1 MDEQTL
7 LERLIAGR
15 VNAVLDEVLTILE
28 TDDGKS
34 FEEKKEK
41 IDQLLSA
48 KIEKPEASRDKG
60 SVPNVTDTFWQQG
73 EITVAEGLIL
83 RRVKETDREHYLALE
98 QYYFVAKS
106 MLEDE
111 TFRDK
116 VWRNHIDDKT
126 LLLVVEQNSEYI
138 GYCGIKDT
146 TQEHWEIMIELFPQW
161 TNRGI
166 GYSTIHAMLDA
177 LKRRLGVTSYRVRI
191 EPSNTASQ
199 RLFEKLGATPNGIS
213 EFLLHGA
220 EELEKYE
227 EVNLSS
233 VTEQLSAVAQRFGV
247 APRKLLS
254 HVLEYRLEWQ
264 TD

>member
-7 LERLIAGR
+7 LERLITGR
-15 VNAVLDEVLTILE
+15 VNAALDEVLAILE
-28 TDDGKS
+28 ADDGKS
-34 FEEKKEK
+34 FEEKKEE
-41 IDQLLSA
+41 IAQLLSA
-48 KIEKPEASRDKG
+48 KIEKQEDSRDKD
-60 SVPNVTDTFWQQG
+60 SAPNVMDTFWQQG
-73 EITVAEGLIL
+73 EITVTEGLIL
-83 RRVKETDREHYLALE
+83 RRVQPTDREHYLALE
-98 QYYFVAKS
+98 QHYFVAKS

-116 VWRNHIDDKT
+116 VWSNHIDDKT
-126 LLLVVEQNSEYI
+126 LLLAAEQNGEYI

-166 GYSTIHAMLDA
+166 GYSTTCAMLNA

-227 EVNLSS
+227 ESNLPYI
-233 VTEQLSAVAQRFGV
+233 TEQLSAVAQKFGV
-247 APRKLLS
+247 EPRKLLS
-254 HVLEYRLEWQ
+254 HVLEYRLEWKAE
-264 TD
+264 